1 MTYATTCPSYL
12 RIAVDALTRY
22 PDRDALV
29 AGDRRLTYAQCAE
42 LVSRYQQVF
51 SDRGLRPG
59 ATMVALSPNAPEV
72 YLAQVAAG
80 LTGARYTGLHA
91 MGSVEDHVAL
101 CEDAAATVLLVHPAH
116 SAAAAAIAARAS
128 SLQTVLTIGPADIG
142 EDLCALAEL
151 KTAVPLRAPLASPQD
166 AVWMPY
172 TGGTTGRPKGV
183 VHTHRTMIQGLLGI
197 SAAWEL
203 PAIPRYL
210 ACAPITHAS
219 VLPVLPTLAR
229 GGTVTLMSKFDPDA
243 WIDTIIREHINYA
256 FMVPTMLYALLNLA
270 DGRRFDQL
278 TSLETIV
285 YGSAPMSATR
295 LAEAIDAFG
304 PILAQAYG
312 QTESLGL
319 GTFLRK
325 DEHDPVGQPELL
337 SSCGRPVPGTEI
349 ELLDDTGQLVAD
361 GAVGE
366 LCMKAGFIMDHYW
379 KQPELT
385 EETLRGGWLH
395 TGDLAVR
402 DERSHLHLVDRQ
414 KDLIISG
421 AFNIYPREIEEVLA
435 AQPDVSAVAVI
446 GVPDEKW
453 GEAVTAFVLPR
464 PGADLDTEQLRLAV
478 RERKGAHQAPKQIYL
493 VESLPTTSVGKID
506 KRALRANYWVGRDRA
521 VN

>member
-1 MTYATTCPSYL
+1 MASAPTCPSYL

-29 AGDRRLTYAQCAE
+29 AGDRRLTYAQSAD
-42 LVSRYQQVF
+42 LVSRYQQVLA
-51 SDRGLRPG
+51 DKGLRPG

-91 MGSVEDHVAL
+91 LGSVEDHVAL
-101 CEDAAATVLLVHPAH
+101 CEDATATVLLVHP
-116 SAAAAAIAARAS
+116 SYAATAAAIAAQMS

-142 EDLCALAEL
+142 EDLCALAEV
-151 KTAVPLRAPLASPQD
+151 KTAAPLRAPLASPGD

-172 TGGTTGRPKGV
+172 TGGTTARPKGV
-183 VHTHRTMIQGLLGI
+183 LHSHTSMIQGLLGI

-203 PAIPRYL
+203 PATPRYL

-219 VLPVLPTLAR
+219 VLPVLPTLTR
-229 GGTVTLMSKFDPDA
+229 GGTVALMSKFDPEA
-243 WIDTIIREHINYA
+243 WVNTIIREHINYA
-256 FMVPTMLYALLNLA
+256 FMVPTMLYSLLDFA
-270 DGRRFDQL
+270 DGHRFDQL

-295 LAEAIDAFG
+295 LTEALDVFG
-304 PILAQAYG
+304 PILAQGYG
-312 QTESLGL
+312 QTETLGL
-319 GTFLRK
+319 GTVLRK
-325 DEHDPVGQPELL
+325 DEHDPVRRPELL

-349 ELLDDTGQLVAD
+349 ELLDDTGQAVDD

-366 LCMKAGFIMDHYW
+366 LCMKAGFVMDQYW
-379 KQPELT
+379 NQRELT
-385 EETLRGGWLH
+385 DEAMRGGWLH

-402 DERSHLHLVDRQ
+402 DERGHLYLVDRQ

-446 GVPDEKW
+446 GVPDDKW
-453 GEAVTAFVLPR
+453 GEAVTAFVVPR
-464 PGADLDTEQLRLAV
+464 PGADLDIEQLRLTV
-478 RERKGAHQAPKQIYL
+478 RKRKGSHQAPKQIYL
-493 VESLPTTSVGKID
+493 VDSLPTTSVGKID
-506 KRALRANYWVGRDRA
+506 KRALRATYWAGHDRA